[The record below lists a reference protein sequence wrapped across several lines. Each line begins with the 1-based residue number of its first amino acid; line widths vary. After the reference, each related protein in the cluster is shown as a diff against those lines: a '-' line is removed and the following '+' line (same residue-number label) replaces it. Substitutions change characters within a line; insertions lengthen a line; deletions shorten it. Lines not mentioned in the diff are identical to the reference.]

1 MDKFINV
8 IKEKADWVLEK
19 HDAHS
24 RTISVILL
32 VLLLICIS

>member
-1 MDKFINV
+1 MDKFIDV
-8 IKEKADWVLEK
+8 IKEKVNWVLEK

-32 VLLLICIS
+32 ILLLICIS

>member
-1 MDKFINV
+1 MDKFISV
-8 IKEKADWVLEK
+8 VKEKVDWVLEK

-24 RTISVILL
+24 RIISVILL